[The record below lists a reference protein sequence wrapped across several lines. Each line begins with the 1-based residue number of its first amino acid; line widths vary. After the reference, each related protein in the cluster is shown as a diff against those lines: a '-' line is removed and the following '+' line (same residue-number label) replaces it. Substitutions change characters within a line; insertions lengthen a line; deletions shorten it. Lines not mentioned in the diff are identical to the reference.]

1 MDGVKEKRHVHK
13 QDNFFL
19 FFPLYVCL
27 GVYYVLKGL
36 TKPFT
41 ALWNLL
47 SKGLYNTVNASVE
60 TNDLAG
66 AYIDSTESSETK
78 KKIDAM
84 NEELKHPKKYVK
96 EVRVSKNLV
105 DSRQALINLIDSNSE
120 TRSDVPVTYRYTALD
135 PSGKIVTNAFV
146 AFSRTEVYTFL
157 ENEGYKVFKIETSKW
172 IERYYGQRGF
182 ITRKIKTRDIVF
194 WLEQLSTYLKA
205 GIPLTDAMRIL
216 SRQMG
221 KNKNI
226 RRTFDSVVYQLT
238 LGESFSNALEK
249 QGEAFPP
256 LLINMI
262 RSAEATGD
270 LEGTLDDMADYYRE
284 VETTRKDMIQALTYP
299 TLVFVFAI
307 AVIIFLL
314 VYLVPQFVGI
324 YNTAGVKLN
333 PITSFLIAA
342 SDFLRN
348 NAFYIVLV
356 IFIIV
361 VTLVILYKNIKAVRY
376 TMQSIAMKSPI
387 FGKAIIYKEMTI
399 FTKTFASLLKNN
411 VYITQSIDIL
421 GKVTNNEIYRE
432 IMADCINRISSGEK
446 ISDAFKDNWAVPEVA
461 YYMMVTGESTG
472 QLAEMME
479 SVSEYYAEQ
488 HKMLVNTLK
497 TLLEP
502 ILIIFLAVI
511 VGFIIIAVIVPVFGL
526 YEEIQAQ

>member
-1 MDGVKEKRHVHK
+1 
-13 QDNFFL
+13 
-19 FFPLYVCL
+19 
-27 GVYYVLKGL
+27 
-36 TKPFT
+36 
-41 ALWNLL
+41 
-47 SKGLYNTVNASVE
+47 
-60 TNDLAG
+60 
-66 AYIDSTESSETK
+66 
-78 KKIDAM
+78 
-84 NEELKHPKKYVK
+84 
-96 EVRVSKNLV
+96 
-105 DSRQALINLIDSNSE
+105 
-120 TRSDVPVTYRYTALD
+120 
-135 PSGKIVTNAFV
+135 
-146 AFSRTEVYTFL
+146 
-157 ENEGYKVFKIETSKW
+157 
-172 IERYYGQRGF
+172 
-182 ITRKIKTRDIVF
+182 
-194 WLEQLSTYLKA
+194 
-205 GIPLTDAMRIL
+205 
-216 SRQMG
+216 
-221 KNKNI
+221 
-226 RRTFDSVVYQLT
+226 
-238 LGESFSNALEK
+238 
-249 QGEAFPP
+249 
-256 LLINMI
+256 
-262 RSAEATGD
+262 
-270 LEGTLDDMADYYRE
+270 MADYYRE

-387 FGKAIIYKEMTI
+387 FGKVIIYKEMTI

-421 GKVTNNEIYRE
+421 GKVTSNEIYRE

-479 SVSEYYAEQ
+479 SVSEYYVEQ